1 MRFQKGQSG
10 NPNGRPKL
18 SQEEKDIRV
27 MALAHAEEAV
37 LTLVVAMQ
45 SVGGEQ
51 SSSAIAAAKE
61 LLNRAFG
68 QSKEH
73 KTVDVNVTH
82 HDARKRLE
90 SKLDGIFK
98 REPAQEPDRV
108 IN

>member
-1 MRFQKGQSG
+1 VKFVKGQSG

-18 SQEEKDIRV
+18 TQEEKDIRV
-27 MALAHAEEAV
+27 MALAHADKALE
-37 LTLVVAMQ
+37 TLAIGMAQ
-45 SVGGEQ
+45 IHDEPQ
-51 SSSAIAAAKE
+51 SAISAAKE
-61 LLNRAFG
+61 ILNRAFG

-98 REPAQEPDRV
+98 REPTQEPDRV